1 MLCHLFTSPLKQA
14 INLSYIQ
21 EYKLKPLNKI
31 SQNTNWTFRALDAEE
46 QCEIKKQTHS
56 GKRKVMQENRNSTIY
71 FYVLRDDGVR
81 VESIKGGFKT
91 DVTVQFSFIRTPHA
105 SVDRNKNAFG

>member
-1 MLCHLFTSPLKQA
+1 
-14 INLSYIQ
+14 
-21 EYKLKPLNKI
+21 
-31 SQNTNWTFRALDAEE
+31 
-46 QCEIKKQTHS
+46 
-56 GKRKVMQENRNSTIY
+56 MQENRNSTIY

-91 DVTVQFSFIRTPHA
+91 DVTVQFSSIRTPHA